1 MPLTQESCLVG
12 KVSYHDSFGPEVDAA
27 AVQRDLGVHN
37 KVMLLRN
44 GGALCCGET
53 VEEAFFYAKNLVQAC
68 EAQVGGTWDD
78 GQLLSYRGGETIT
91 RYYTWITGLSR
102 NPCTRYMC
110 I

>member
-1 MPLTQESCLVG
+1 MPKFQVSSLKCGLMPLTQEACLVG
-12 KVSYHDSFGPEVDAA
+12 KVSYHEGFVGGHAEVDAA

-68 EAQVGGTWDD
+68 ETQVG
-78 GQLLSYRGGETIT
+78 
-91 RYYTWITGLSR
+91 
-102 NPCTRYMC
+102 
-110 I
+110 